1 MQTPMT
7 EQAQREAEENI
18 FNEVKRLVE
27 GQVTGS
33 FDATRAIKAW
43 QGYLEQWMTISP
55 EKTAQA
61 LAIVLDRRECFTME
75 KLIELLRK

>member
-18 FNEVKRLVE
+18 FHEVQKLVE

-33 FDATRAIKAW
+33 FDAIRATKAW
-43 QGYLEQWMTISP
+43 QEYLEKWMAISP

-75 KLIELLRK
+75 KIVKLLSE